1 MKRPASEIAV
11 LSYHKIGT
19 SPGSWES
26 WYYVPQPVLEAHVR
40 TLIDQGWEAV
50 GARQLVA
57 GLRGTASL
65 PARGFLITF
74 DDAYRSLT
82 TGALPWLIAEE
93 LPAVVFV
100 PTDYIGRL
108 NEFDRDVE
116 PEEPICG
123 WDDLRQLSDAG
134 VSIQSH
140 AASHRAF
147 STLTIDEQAAEIRD
161 SRMAIEEKLGI
172 VVDLLA
178 YPYGDAGRRPAAL
191 AARLRS
197 AGYQA
202 AFGYGGGVV
211 QLGAD
216 DPFLLPRIA
225 VGADTDIGAEL
236 RVG

>member
-1 MKRPASEIAV
+1 VKRPASEIAV

-65 PARGFLITF
+65 PARSFLITF

-82 TGALPWLIAEE
+82 TGALPWLIAKE

-100 PTDYIGRL
+100 ATDYI
-108 NEFDRDVE
+108 DVSTSLIATSS
-116 PEEPICG
+116 PRS
-123 WDDLRQLSDAG
+123 DLRLGRSAQAERRR
-134 VSIQSH
+134 SIDPISCGEPPRVLDTH
-140 AASHRAF
+140 DRR
-147 STLTIDEQAAEIRD
+147 TAAEIRD
-161 SRMAIEEKLGI
+161 SRMAIEEELGI

-178 YPYGDAGRRPAAL
+178 YPYGDPGRRPAAL
-191 AARLRS
+191 ATRLRS
-197 AGYQA
+197 ERYQA

-225 VGADTDIGAEL
+225 SERTPISAPS
-236 RVG
+236 